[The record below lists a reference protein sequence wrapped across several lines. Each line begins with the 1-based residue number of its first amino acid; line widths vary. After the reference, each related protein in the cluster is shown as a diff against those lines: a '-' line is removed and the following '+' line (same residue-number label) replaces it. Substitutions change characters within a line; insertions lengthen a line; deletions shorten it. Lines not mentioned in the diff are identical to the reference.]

1 MTMLQPLP
9 WQSRMKVAGGVSRV
23 VCVVVM
29 GVVCCGAGCRVLW
42 CWVSCVMSAHNT
54 RALQLISTATND
66 LCAGNANPESQE
78 SDTLALASGQVVRT
92 GDLTAVD
99 AGGEWTHEHI
109 NGVFRVFF
117 VLWCGVMC
125 RVFVV
130 LWCCGVT
137 VAVPSVLPAVEPAGD
152 ANSQEDAAATGVATQ
167 NAGGGRWCCGVM
179 CRVCS
184 VRRVCV
190 AVVCRVFV
198 VL

>member
-1 MTMLQPLP
+1 MF
-9 WQSRMKVAGGVSRV
+9 RVCRVCHVCV
-23 VCVVVM
+23 VCVVFD
-29 GVVCCGAGCRVLW
+29 VL
-42 CWVSCVMSAHNT
+42 S
-54 RALQLISTATND
+54 LF
-66 LCAGNANPESQE
+66 
-78 SDTLALASGQVVRT
+78 
-92 GDLTAVD
+92 
-99 AGGEWTHEHI
+99 
-109 NGVFRVFF
+109 VFPVEPA
-117 VLWCGVMC
+117 
-125 RVFVV
+125 
-130 LWCCGVT
+130 T